1 MDLVLSNFEL
11 VVARGE
17 GPVAPAETR
26 TLRRTRHVTSDDED
40 EDQTANINPNSCQS
54 SAKVAPTPPH
64 IRIPAYPHTRMPPCP
79 RAPGPG
85 PLGPPAA
92 WRNGR
97 VVQSVSECERIEA
110 SHDSPC
116 PLTLRGAQMIT
127 IESKERKDYLTG
139 TLDKHP
145 SLRQALSDSSTLILY
160 PGPGAVDIE
169 RCPARV
175 LCSCA

>member
-64 IRIPAYPHTRMPPCP
+64 IRIHAYPHTCMPAYRRAPVP
-79 RAPGPG
+79 RAPRTACSLAQWARG
-85 PLGPPAA
+85 A
-92 WRNGR
+92 
-97 VVQSVSECERIEA
+97 ECERVSA
-110 SHDSPC
+110 H
-116 PLTLRGAQMIT
+116 RGV
-127 IESKERKDYLTG
+127 
-139 TLDKHP
+139 P
-145 SLRQALSDSSTLILY
+145 
-160 PGPGAVDIE
+160 
-169 RCPARV
+169 
-175 LCSCA
+175 